1 MKYVFI
7 ETLNE
12 DLEAV
17 FDMLA
22 NMDSR
27 EVITRKLTSVSS
39 IVGAKLPFWHLL
51 KLRKRLR
58 KLGAAMYL

>member
-7 ETLNE
+7 EALDM
-12 DLEAV
+12 DLEAI
-17 FDMLA
+17 FEMLA
-22 NMDSR
+22 QMDSR
-27 EVITRKLTSVSS
+27 EVIARRLTSVSS
-39 IVGAKLPFWHLL
+39 IIGAKLPFWNLL

>member
-1 MKYVFI
+1 MKYIFI

-12 DLEAV
+12 DLETV
-17 FDMLA
+17 FEMLA

-27 EVITRKLTSVSS
+27 EVIARRLTSVSS

-51 KLRKRLR
+51 RLRKKLRKI
-58 KLGAAMYL
+58 GAAMYL

>member
-27 EVITRKLTSVSS
+27 EVITRRLTSVSS

-51 KLRKRLR
+51 RLKKKLKR
-58 KLGAAMYL
+58 LGAAMYL